1 MINEKKITNYPDYVN
16 IESTDKILK
25 QMRNCIGK
33 LFIKNGKGTGFF
45 SHIPYK
51 NSKLPVLITCYH
63 CLNEEYIKQ
72 NDTIKLG
79 INDELYEINIKL
91 DYNRKIFLDKEYDLT
106 IIEIKEIDKVND
118 INFLELDKHLLLENP
133 IERFKSDNSIYILQ
147 YPKGCKASVS
157 YGIIEEFY
165 GFKIQH
171 LCCTES
177 GSSGSPILNLKTNQV
192 IGIHNGVF
200 HEIINLGTFLK
211 EPLDKIKNNYTMK
224 TIHEIKIP
232 NNNIHNNNFINNN
245 NYNKHNKDDE
255 ILDMISNEEYEQ
267 NIQFFEKKE
276 KEKKNKIITNNN
288 ILKHIINNN
297 IFNNKPFQFFYKNI
311 NFYGNEKK
319 IFERSINDGVYNII
333 PMHCFNR
340 AIEITNGSKENMAN
354 LQLYEY
360 NNSKSQQFEIKYNS
374 ENKYYTIKC
383 LCSNKYLTVDYNNEC
398 NIVQTDENKL
408 FNQRW
413 YIVKK
418 GDNYEIISYNSL
430 LMDVNG
436 KGQDLGTNI
445 SCFVRTGN
453 LNQQFQFKS
462 PYFPKTPY
470 TGISIVDGL
479 KEINAQSSLE
489 YRKKIAKVNDI
500 KDYEGID
507 FQNLFMLDLLKK
519 GVLIKPIEN

>member
-1 MINEKKITNYPDYVN
+1 MINEKTISNYPEYVD

-51 NSKLPVLITCYH
+51 NSKLPVFITCYH
-63 CLNEEYIKQ
+63 VLNEEYIKQ
-72 NDTIKLG
+72 NDAIKLG

-91 DYNRKIFLDKEYDLT
+91 DNNRKVFLDEKYDLT

-133 IERFKSDNSIYILQ
+133 IQRFKSDNSIYILQ

-192 IGIHNGVF
+192 IGIHNG
-200 HEIINLGTFLK
+200 EINEIFNFGTFLK

-232 NNNIHNNNFINNN
+232 NNNILNNNSINNN
-245 NYNKHNKDDE
+245 NNNEHNKDDE

-267 NIQFFEKKE
+267 NIQFFEKNE

-288 ILKHIINNN
+288 IFKDIIN
-297 IFNNKPFQFFYKNI
+297 
-311 NFYGNEKK
+311 KK

-383 LCSNKYLTVDYNNEC
+383 LCSNKYLTADYTNEC

-413 YIVKK
+413 YIVKI

-445 SCFVRTGN
+445 SCLVRTGN

-479 KEINAQSSLE
+479 EEINAQSSFK
-489 YRKKIAKVNDI
+489 YREKIAKVNDI
-500 KDYEGID
+500 KDYKGID

>member
-1 MINEKKITNYPDYVN
+1 
-16 IESTDKILK
+16 
-25 QMRNCIGK
+25 
-33 LFIKNGKGTGFF
+33 
-45 SHIPYK
+45 
-51 NSKLPVLITCYH
+51 
-63 CLNEEYIKQ
+63 
-72 NDTIKLG
+72 
-79 INDELYEINIKL
+79 
-91 DYNRKIFLDKEYDLT
+91 
-106 IIEIKEIDKVND
+106 
-118 INFLELDKHLLLENP
+118 
-133 IERFKSDNSIYILQ
+133 
-147 YPKGCKASVS
+147 
-157 YGIIEEFY
+157 
-165 GFKIQH
+165 
-171 LCCTES
+171 
-177 GSSGSPILNLKTNQV
+177 
-192 IGIHNGVF
+192 
-200 HEIINLGTFLK
+200 
-211 EPLDKIKNNYTMK
+211 
-224 TIHEIKIP
+224 
-232 NNNIHNNNFINNN
+232 
-245 NYNKHNKDDE
+245 
-255 ILDMISNEEYEQ
+255 MISNEEYEQ
-267 NIQFFEKKE
+267 NIQFFEKNE

-288 ILKHIINNN
+288 IFKDIIN
-297 IFNNKPFQFFYKNI
+297 
-311 NFYGNEKK
+311 KK

-383 LCSNKYLTVDYNNEC
+383 LCSNKYLTADYTNEC

-413 YIVKK
+413 YIVKI

-445 SCFVRTGN
+445 SCLVRTGN

-479 KEINAQSSLE
+479 EEINAQSSFK
-489 YRKKIAKVNDI
+489 YREKISKVNDI
-500 KDYEGID
+500 KDYKGID

>member
-1 MINEKKITNYPDYVN
+1 MINEKTISNYPEYVD

-51 NSKLPVLITCYH
+51 NSKLPVFITCYH
-63 CLNEEYIKQ
+63 VLNEEYIKQ
-72 NDTIKLG
+72 NDAIKLG

-91 DYNRKIFLDKEYDLT
+91 DYDRKIFLDKEYDLT
-106 IIEIKEIDKVND
+106 IIEIKEIDRVND

-133 IERFKSDNSIYILQ
+133 IQRFKSDNSIYILQ

-192 IGIHNGVF
+192 IGIHNG
-200 HEIINLGTFLK
+200 EINEIFNFGTFLK

-232 NNNIHNNNFINNN
+232 NNNILNNNSINNN
-245 NYNKHNKDDE
+245 NNNEHNKDDE
-255 ILDMISNEEYEQ
+255 ILDMIFNEEYEQ
-267 NIQFFEKKE
+267 NIQFFEKNE

-288 ILKHIINNN
+288 IFKDIIN
-297 IFNNKPFQFFYKNI
+297 
-311 NFYGNEKK
+311 KK

-413 YIVKK
+413 YIVKI

-479 KEINAQSSLE
+479 EEINAQSSFK
-489 YRKKIAKVNDI
+489 YREKIAKVNDI
-500 KDYEGID
+500 KDYKGID

>member
-1 MINEKKITNYPDYVN
+1 MINEKTISNYPEYVD

-51 NSKLPVLITCYH
+51 NSKLPVFITCYH
-63 CLNEEYIKQ
+63 VLNEEYIKQ
-72 NDTIKLG
+72 NDAIKLG

-91 DYNRKIFLDKEYDLT
+91 DYDRKIFLDKEYDLT
-106 IIEIKEIDKVND
+106 IIEIKEIDRVND

-133 IERFKSDNSIYILQ
+133 IQRFKSDNSIYILQ

-192 IGIHNGVF
+192 IGIHNG
-200 HEIINLGTFLK
+200 EINEIFNFGTFLK

-232 NNNIHNNNFINNN
+232 NNNILNNNSINNN
-245 NYNKHNKDDE
+245 NNNEHNKDDE

-267 NIQFFEKKE
+267 NIQFFEKNE

-288 ILKHIINNN
+288 IFKDIIN
-297 IFNNKPFQFFYKNI
+297 
-311 NFYGNEKK
+311 KK

-383 LCSNKYLTVDYNNEC
+383 LCSNKYLTADYTNEC

-413 YIVKK
+413 YIVKI

-445 SCFVRTGN
+445 SCLVRTGN

-479 KEINAQSSLE
+479 EEINAQSSFK
-489 YRKKIAKVNDI
+489 YREKISKVNDI
-500 KDYEGID
+500 KDYKGID

>member
-1 MINEKKITNYPDYVN
+1 MINEKTISNYPEYVD

-51 NSKLPVLITCYH
+51 NSKLPVFITCYH
-63 CLNEEYIKQ
+63 VLNEEYIKQ
-72 NDTIKLG
+72 NDAIKLG

-91 DYNRKIFLDKEYDLT
+91 DYDRKIFLDKEYDLT
-106 IIEIKEIDKVND
+106 IIEIKEIDRVND

-133 IERFKSDNSIYILQ
+133 IQRFKSDNSIYILQ

-192 IGIHNGVF
+192 IGIHNG
-200 HEIINLGTFLK
+200 EINEIFNFGTFLK

-232 NNNIHNNNFINNN
+232 NNNILNNNSINNN
-245 NYNKHNKDDE
+245 NNNEHNKDDE
-255 ILDMISNEEYEQ
+255 ILDMIFNEEYEQ
-267 NIQFFEKKE
+267 NIQFFEKNE

-288 ILKHIINNN
+288 IFKDIIN
-297 IFNNKPFQFFYKNI
+297 
-311 NFYGNEKK
+311 KK

-383 LCSNKYLTVDYNNEC
+383 LCSNKYLTADYTNEC

-413 YIVKK
+413 YIVKI

-445 SCFVRTGN
+445 SCLVRTGN

-479 KEINAQSSLE
+479 EEINAQSSFK
-489 YRKKIAKVNDI
+489 YREKIAKVNDI
-500 KDYEGID
+500 KDYKGID

>member
-1 MINEKKITNYPDYVN
+1 MINEKTISNYPEYVD

-51 NSKLPVLITCYH
+51 NSKLPVFITCYH
-63 CLNEEYIKQ
+63 VLNEEYIKQ
-72 NDTIKLG
+72 NDAIKLG

-91 DYNRKIFLDKEYDLT
+91 DYDRKIFLDKEYDLT
-106 IIEIKEIDKVND
+106 IIEIKEIDRVND

-133 IERFKSDNSIYILQ
+133 IQRFKSDNSIYILQ

-177 GSSGSPILNLKTNQV
+177 GSSGSPILNLKTNQL
-192 IGIHNGVF
+192 IGIHNG
-200 HEIINLGTFLK
+200 EINEIFNFGTFLK

-232 NNNIHNNNFINNN
+232 NNNILNNNSINNN
-245 NYNKHNKDDE
+245 NNNEHNKDDE

-267 NIQFFEKKE
+267 NIQFFEKNE

-288 ILKHIINNN
+288 IFKDIIN
-297 IFNNKPFQFFYKNI
+297 
-311 NFYGNEKK
+311 KK

-383 LCSNKYLTVDYNNEC
+383 LCSNKYLTADYTNEC

-413 YIVKK
+413 YIVKI

-445 SCFVRTGN
+445 SCLVRTGN

-479 KEINAQSSLE
+479 EEINAQSSFK
-489 YRKKIAKVNDI
+489 YREKIAKVNDI
-500 KDYEGID
+500 KDYKGID